1 MALDF
6 KQVDADLVPFRRRL
20 LFVFFLVIV
29 LFCVLIGR
37 FAWLQIINKN
47 AYTERAEKNRT
58 VTVVSQAARG
68 LIYDRNGELLAKNTL
83 AYSLEI
89 TPDKV
94 SDLEKTI
101 DALSEI
107 IPITTA
113 DRRRFVRLRE
123 DLNRYDSIP
132 IRQELTDTG
141 YLRRQAKARD
151 RGRRVSSK
159 PMEFRSSAGLP
170 IFVGRSNR
178 QNDRLTT
185 RTAEKWDL
193 WFHTQK
199 IHGSHVILSTG
210 GGRPDAQ
217 SIAEAAS
224 LAAYFSQAQSS
235 TKVPVDFTQV
245 KFVKKP
251 AAAKP
256 GMVIYT
262 NYQTVLADPNEELV
276 KHLLVK

>member
-94 SDLEKTI
+94 SDLEKAI
-101 DALSEI
+101 AAHSEN
-107 IPITTA
+107 IPIPRRFRLPKCERA
-113 DRRRFVRLRE
+113 DRPCSLTSDSGKRTYFLIIRRKYTMIIHH
-123 DLNRYDSIP
+123 DLPCGFLHIPHSI
-132 IRQELTDTG
+132 IIT
-141 YLRRQAKARD
+141 
-151 RGRRVSSK
+151 
-159 PMEFRSSAGLP
+159 
-170 IFVGRSNR
+170 
-178 QNDRLTT
+178 
-185 RTAEKWDL
+185 
-193 WFHTQK
+193 
-199 IHGSHVILSTG
+199 
-210 GGRPDAQ
+210 
-217 SIAEAAS
+217 
-224 LAAYFSQAQSS
+224 
-235 TKVPVDFTQV
+235 
-245 KFVKKP
+245 
-251 AAAKP
+251 
-256 GMVIYT
+256 
-262 NYQTVLADPNEELV
+262 
-276 KHLLVK
+276 

>member
-94 SDLEKTI
+94 SDL
-101 DALSEI
+101 DHRRALGDHSHHDGG
-107 IPITTA
+107 PPPLRA
-113 DRRRFVRLRE
+113 PARRPQPL
-123 DLNRYDSIP
+123 
-132 IRQELTDTG
+132 
-141 YLRRQAKARD
+141 
-151 RGRRVSSK
+151 
-159 PMEFRSSAGLP
+159 
-170 IFVGRSNR
+170 
-178 QNDRLTT
+178 
-185 RTAEKWDL
+185 
-193 WFHTQK
+193 
-199 IHGSHVILSTG
+199 
-210 GGRPDAQ
+210 
-217 SIAEAAS
+217 
-224 LAAYFSQAQSS
+224 
-235 TKVPVDFTQV
+235 
-245 KFVKKP
+245 
-251 AAAKP
+251 
-256 GMVIYT
+256 
-262 NYQTVLADPNEELV
+262 
-276 KHLLVK
+276 